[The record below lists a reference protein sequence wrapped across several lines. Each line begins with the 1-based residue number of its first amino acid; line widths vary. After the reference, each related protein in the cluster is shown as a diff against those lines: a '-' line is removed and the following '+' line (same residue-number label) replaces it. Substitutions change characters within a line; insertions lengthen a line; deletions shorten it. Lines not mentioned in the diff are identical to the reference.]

1 MDLLAALSV
10 FVRVA
15 ETGSFSAVARE
26 RGVTQPA
33 VSRQIAALEEHLG
46 ARLVHRTT
54 RSVGLTEEGRDFLGP
69 AQTVLLSLE
78 EAEGAVGS
86 RQGGIAGLVRIS
98 CQPVFGRVVIA
109 PRIHVLLERFKSLSI
124 DLVHEDA
131 TLDLVHDAVDLAV
144 HAGELPLERSYIVR
158 KMGAFSPV
166 IVGAP
171 SYLDSSPA
179 LHVPADL
186 SSHECIIDDNA
197 AHREIWTLHG
207 PDGVIEVPVGGRFRT
222 DNSDSKRE
230 AALSGLGL
238 APLSRWL
245 VRRDLRDGTLRIV
258 LPEWRFPPVPVHAI
272 YPSKRNLAPRV
283 RVVLDFL
290 VEQLTVNPE
299 FADLFTQ

>member
-1 MDLLAALSV
+1 MDLLAALGV

-33 VSRQIAALEEHLG
+33 ISRQIAALEEHLG

-54 RSVGLTEEGRDFLGP
+54 RSVGLTEEGRDFLVP
-69 AQTVLLSLE
+69 AQTVLQSVE

-86 RQGGIAGLVRIS
+86 RQGGISGLVRIS

-109 PRIHVLLERFKSLSI
+109 PHIHTLLQCHQGLSI
-124 DLVHEDA
+124 DLVHEEP

-144 HAGELPLERSYIVR
+144 HAGELPVERSYIVR

-171 SYLDSSPA
+171 SYLDTNPA
-179 LHVPADL
+179 LHHPADL
-186 SSHECIIDDNA
+186 SHHDCVIDDRA
-197 AHREIWTLHG
+197 AHREIWTLDG
-207 PDGVIEVPVGGRFRT
+207 PGGPVDIPVGGRFRT
-222 DNSDSKRE
+222 DNSDAKRE
-230 AALSGLGL
+230 AVLSGLGL
-238 APLSRWL
+238 APLSPWL
-245 VRRDLRDGTLRIV
+245 VRHDLRDGTLRIV
-258 LPEWRFPPVPVHAI
+258 LPEWRVPPVPVHAI
-272 YPSKRNLAPRV
+272 YPSRRNLAPRV

-290 VEQLTVNPE
+290 LEQLTVNPE
-299 FADLFTQ
+299 FSDLFSA

>member
-1 MDLLAALSV
+1 MDFLAAVSV

-69 AQTVLLSLE
+69 AQSVLQCVE
-78 EAEGAVGS
+78 EAEGVVGS
-86 RQGGIAGLVRIS
+86 RHGGITGLVRIS
-98 CQPVFGRVVIA
+98 CQPVFSRVVIA
-109 PRIHVLLERFKSLSI
+109 PSIHVILQRYSGLSI
-124 DLVHEDA
+124 DLVNEEP
-131 TLDLVHDAVDLAV
+131 TLDLVHDAVDLAI
-144 HAGELPLERSYIVR
+144 HAGELPVERSYIVR

-166 IVGAP
+166 IVGSPA
-171 SYLDSSPA
+171 YLDRRPA
-179 LHVPADL
+179 LNHPTDL
-186 SSHECIIDDNA
+186 SHHECVIDDNA
-197 AHREIWTLHG
+197 AHREVWTLHG
-207 PDGVIEVPVGGRFRT
+207 PEGAVEVPVGGRFRT

-230 AALSGLGL
+230 AVISGLGL
-238 APLSRWL
+238 APLSQWL
-245 VRRDLRDGTLRIV
+245 VRHDLRNGTLRIV
-258 LPEWRFPPVPVHAI
+258 LPDWRFPPVPVHAI
-272 YPSKRNLAPRV
+272 YPSRRNLAPRV

-290 VEQLTVNPE
+290 LEQLTVNPE